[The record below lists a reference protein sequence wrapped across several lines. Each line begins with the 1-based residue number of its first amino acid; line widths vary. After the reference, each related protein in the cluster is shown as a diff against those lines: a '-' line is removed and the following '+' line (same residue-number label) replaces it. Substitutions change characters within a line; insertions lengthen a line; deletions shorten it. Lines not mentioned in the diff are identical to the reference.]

1 MDADEGFRLEIEKL
15 VINRLGR
22 KLTTKEKEVVLKH
35 RSFMGYEAIVDYISD
50 EDVTKS
56 EIENYLT
63 KLV

>member
-15 VINRLGR
+15 MINRLGR